1 MSAFFQA
8 PDLLTSAGQAKDKSR
23 QKPAAR
29 SQQWLGWLTFK
40 ITIWFL
46 RYIDSVIIISIHF
59 QKRVGD
65 LKVGGELEVFGRL
78 RYLK

>member
-29 SQQWLGWLTFK
+29 SQQWLVHFQNHDMVFEIYRFGHH
-40 ITIWFL
+40 
-46 RYIDSVIIISIHF
+46 YIDPFSKKSWRF
-59 QKRVGD
+59 EGW
-65 LKVGGELEVFGRL
+65 G
-78 RYLK
+78 